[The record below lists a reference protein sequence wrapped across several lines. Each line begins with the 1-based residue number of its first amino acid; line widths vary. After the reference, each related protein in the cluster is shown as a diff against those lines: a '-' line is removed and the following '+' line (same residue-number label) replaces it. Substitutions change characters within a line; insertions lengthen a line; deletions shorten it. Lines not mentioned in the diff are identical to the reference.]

1 MARKYKRYRKRN
13 GRKKKLSSRRYKQW
27 WPDLLYTKLACGERG
42 VLGTPTS
49 PSMCMSNPGDRFGP
63 TDVFSLS
70 SNKAHFLNFLLCPS
84 MYDHQDSTI
93 GYITELSPTP
103 TAALNYPTGY
113 TFPEMR
119 TTGLRY
125 IGYRVMGVYVSL
137 TIRSADDTGNANFAA
152 APFFVTGVP
161 YQTDDGLKG
170 NYWDGKSV
178 TTRNSVSSTLTYTD
192 IGNLRH
198 GYSKRVKGFGSS
210 SGGERTFRFMFY
222 PWKVYGMTKMQWLN
236 DPKAFREINTSYGA
250 GAKYNPTF
258 TFSVSDYNLSNQRK
272 YSFDYKYIVFIR
284 WEGQKFLLPLQ
295 G

>member
-13 GRKKKLSSRRYKQW
+13 GRKKKLSTRRYKQW

-42 VLGTPTS
+42 VLGTTTS
-49 PSMCMSNPGDRFGP
+49 PSMCMSNPSDRFGP
-63 TDVFSLS
+63 TDAFSLS
-70 SNKAHFLNFLLCPS
+70 TNKAHFLNFLLCPS

-125 IGYRVMGVYVSL
+125 IGYRVMGVYVSI

-161 YQTDDGLKG
+161 YQTDNGLKG

-178 TTRNSVSSTLTYTD
+178 ITRNAVSSTLTYTD

-198 GYSKRVKGFGSS
+198 GYSKRVKGFGAS

>member
-42 VLGTPTS
+42 ILGTPTS

-125 IGYRVMGVYVSL
+125 IGYRVMGVYVSI

-161 YQTDDGLKG
+161 
-170 NYWDGKSV
+170 
-178 TTRNSVSSTLTYTD
+178 
-192 IGNLRH
+192 
-198 GYSKRVKGFGSS
+198 
-210 SGGERTFRFMFY
+210 
-222 PWKVYGMTKMQWLN
+222 
-236 DPKAFREINTSYGA
+236 
-250 GAKYNPTF
+250 
-258 TFSVSDYNLSNQRK
+258 
-272 YSFDYKYIVFIR
+272 
-284 WEGQKFLLPLQ
+284 
-295 G
+295 